1 MNRIVAVI
9 SLLVLGCPVITL
21 AGPKEDVAAATQTW
35 IAGMTA
41 HDVERV
47 VALYDSEAVLWA
59 PSLPRFVT
67 PLGRFASTSTY
78 CTPCRHPTRLSWV
91 NNVFASMVTS
101 LSARGRTPF
110 RRSATAKKSLV
121 QRGSALSTGIAVDAG

>member
-47 VALYDSEAVLWA
+47 VALYDCEAVLWGTRSPTLRDTPWA
-59 PSLPRFVT
+59 LPSLTSEREGP
-67 PLGRFASTSTY
+67 GGASS
-78 CTPCRHPTRLSWV
+78 PTL
-91 NNVFASMVTS
+91 AE
-101 LSARGRTPF
+101 
-110 RRSATAKKSLV
+110 ATHQVVLV
-121 QRGSALSTGIAVDAG
+121 P